1 MFLAW
6 WPRPSRGNLERTIV
20 GNGIALWKGDTW
32 NVGWGTLALDE
43 DGALTFST
51 EGADARV
58 VLSLDNSAFVD
69 AYATEHCIFAV
80 GAADEQVIQA
90 SRSAAGIEIILIA
103 ERLEK
108 NATTAVGA
116 HAVRF
121 HPLPGGDGCLL
132 TWELGVALIVAEAGC
147 VWSHVHGDPDQRL
160 LKMTGG
166 VVELAGLHR
175 ALTIDLPDGIAT
187 YREVEPHLKVD
198 RDTLAEWRRGIGR

>member
-1 MFLAW
+1 
-6 WPRPSRGNLERTIV
+6 V

-43 DGALTFST
+43 DGALTLST
-51 EGADARV
+51 EGANACV

-69 AYATEHCIFAV
+69 AYATDHYIFAV
-80 GAADEQVIQA
+80 GEADEQVIQA
-90 SRSAAGIEIILIA
+90 SRSAAAIDIIFIA
-103 ERLEK
+103 QRLQK

-132 TWELGVALIVAEAGC
+132 TWELGVALIVQGAGC
-147 VWSHVHGDPDQRL
+147 LWSHVHGDPDLRL

-166 VVELAGLHR
+166 LIELVGLHR
-175 ALTIDLPDGIAT
+175 ALTIDLRDGIGT
-187 YREVEPHLKVD
+187 YREVEPRLKVD